1 VHIRQLFDF
10 RTRRWWIRRPPF
22 SCQFKTYNNETRD
35 HTEYA
40 DLIHCRRL
48 IPVYSTAIPGV
59 SPNAPTMQSVFRPRS
74 LWRVGTPDAAFRARF
89 QVCTG
94 PKARFV
100 ATWNQEVN
108 EASQHTQAPPLSGR
122 VHILGLGNLGCFFA
136 HSLATRR
143 SPPPVT
149 LCLHNDF
156 LYQTFARKKGAIS
169 VSTHGLDDIRSG
181 FDIEKIDREGR
192 WSAMP
197 RADTRPTPF
206 QNETF
211 LDDGPIECLIICT
224 KAHHTELAIKD
235 IRHRL
240 TKDSTICFVHNGLGV
255 LELINQ
261 NIFPDPANRP
271 HYIQSVFSHGL
282 TRKDHFKIA
291 HMGVGSLILSPVERP
306 NTPSVAEGDNTWAP
320 STKYLMRL
328 LTLTPPLVAMAD
340 TPAGLKQYQLEKLA
354 INCVINPLT
363 ALSDC
368 TNGELLYSF
377 SFTRVMRLLL
387 FEISAVICALPELQ
401 GIPGIEDRF
410 SPERLRR
417 QVVNIARMT
426 AGNSSSMRQDIDG
439 RRMTEIEY
447 FNGYIVRRGEE
458 LGIKCALNYMIKH
471 LVAAKATAAKDKEN
485 SYVPFDLDDDIITNE
500 PGV

>member
-1 VHIRQLFDF
+1 
-10 RTRRWWIRRPPF
+10 
-22 SCQFKTYNNETRD
+22 
-35 HTEYA
+35 
-40 DLIHCRRL
+40 
-48 IPVYSTAIPGV
+48 
-59 SPNAPTMQSVFRPRS
+59 M
-74 LWRVGTPDAAFRARF
+74 
-89 QVCTG
+89 
-94 PKARFV
+94 
-100 ATWNQEVN
+100 
-108 EASQHTQAPPLSGR
+108 
-122 VHILGLGNLGCFFA
+122 
-136 HSLATRR
+136 
-143 SPPPVT
+143 
-149 LCLHNDF
+149 HNDF
-156 LYQTFARKKGAIS
+156 LYQTFVRKKGAIS
-169 VSTHGLDDIRSG
+169 VSTHGLDDVRTG
-181 FDIEKIDREGR
+181 FDIEKIDSEGK
-192 WSAMP
+192 WYAMP
-197 RADTRPTPF
+197 RADARDTSHTPF
-206 QNETF
+206 QKDAME
-211 LDDGPIECLIICT
+211 DQGHIECLIICT

-235 IRHRL
+235 ICHRL

-255 LELINQ
+255 IESINQ
-261 NIFPDPANRP
+261 NVFPNPATRP

-291 HMGVGSLILSPVERP
+291 HMGVGSMIVSPVEKS
-306 NTPSVAEGDNTWAP
+306 NTSPVTAEGDNTWAP

-340 TPAGLKQYQLEKLA
+340 TPAGLQQYQLEKLA
-354 INCVINPLT
+354 INCIINPLT

-387 FEISAVICALPELQ
+387 FEISAVITALPELQ

-426 AGNSSSMRQDIDG
+426 AQNSSSMRQDING

-471 LVAAKATAAKDKEN
+471 LVQGKAAAAKDREN
-485 SYVPFDLDDDIITNE
+485 SFVPFDLDDDIVTTE
-500 PGV
+500 PDV